1 MNNAART
8 IARNASVMMASQVVT
23 WGLALIATIV
33 VPRYLGAAG
42 IGKYQLAV
50 SLWMIMAIFITFGMD
65 TLLTKEISR
74 DPSRLSVLFSTSVL
88 LRTVIF
94 LVSFVLMVVYAQLV
108 NYPQETKN
116 VIYIIGLARF
126 FWQIAAACKASL
138 QGLERMEFMSLGDI
152 VSSTFSTIVA
162 ITLLLR
168 GYGLLPVA
176 AVEVGTALVS
186 LGIQFLALNRLQKL
200 KLQFELSSV
209 GRMLKSSAPYMM
221 LSGFMVAYS
230 QIDVVVISLLV
241 SEKQIGWYS
250 AALRLTGTFVFIP
263 TVLMAALLP
272 ASSRMHKSAPDDLQ
286 KLMSKS
292 FDLLLLS
299 CIPIGLG
306 VMSIANPLIVFLYG
320 SDFANGGPI
329 LAIMGIVVIFFSIN
343 MLVGQFFISSDR
355 QHVWVIV
362 MAVATVV
369 TIPLDFVLVPW
380 CQSVFGNG
388 AFGGALSFLVTEGGM
403 VTFGLIMLPKG
414 MLDWKNG
421 WFALRVTIAGLAMT
435 AVVWQLRGLHIA
447 IPIAVGIV
455 VYVTAILALRVI
467 SPDDWAVL
475 KSLGSEAFRRLRRA
489 KARPPA
495 IRQPID

>member
-250 AALRLTGTFVFIP
+250 SALRLTGTFVFVP
-263 TVLMAALLP
+263 TVLMTALLP
-272 ASSRMHKSAPDDLQ
+272 ASSRMHQNAPEDLR
-286 KLMSKS
+286 KLTSKG
-292 FDLLLLS
+292 FDLLLLA

-306 VMSIANPLIVFLYG
+306 VMSIANQLVVFLYG
-320 SDFANGGPI
+320 ADFANGGPI
-329 LAIMGIVVIFFSIN
+329 LALMGIVVIFFSIN

-355 QHVWVIV
+355 QRVWVVV
-362 MAVATVV
+362 MAAATLITV
-369 TIPLDFVLVPW
+369 PLDLVLVPW
-380 CQSVFGNG
+380 CQSAFGNG
-388 AFGGALSFLVTEGGM
+388 ALGGALSYLVTEGGM
-403 VTFGLIMLPKG
+403 VIFGLIMLPKG
-414 MLDWKNG
+414 MLGWKNG
-421 WFALRVTIAGLAMT
+421 WLALRATIAGLAMA
-435 AVVWQLRGLHIA
+435 AVVWQLRHYFIVV
-447 IPIAVGIV
+447 PIGAGIV
-455 VYVTAILALRVI
+455 VYLAGVLALRLI
-467 SPDDWAVL
+467 PQEDWSIVRSLAVRA
-475 KSLGSEAFRRLRRA
+475 LGRLR
-489 KARPPA
+489 KDKQRPA
-495 IRQPID
+495 TISQPIE